1 MVLLPKPVS
10 ITQQKLESAAQAMGL
25 TNLSVTAQEG
35 QDGAFV
41 VFFNGMPFIIMSID
55 QPVPHET
62 FNGVLQFSFG
72 LENGKQIVERQKAHV
87 IISPMADVQ
96 HMGQGIMSG
105 VGVMV
110 MTDIISRIIKPVGH
124 YWSHADTLVSQ
135 SQFEKGLQGVQQA
148 MAIQNSGQNNAG
160 SHLPHMLWVGFRLLG
175 SSEPGKIGARTIGL
189 ECFTGY
195 ELEVSPVALPPEVL
209 AQRIYGMI
217 EYLFNNGPVLQDG
230 HTLGISE
237 TEHFRI
243 KAIERVNEIPP
254 RFLLTLEQAG
264 A

>member
-1 MVLLPKPVS
+1 MKLRGIITQNCGGRGGGGILLTYIIRNNLVSLVSTVNIVAKKSGSRHIMNNNQSQTKLPQIINMVLLPKPVS
-10 ITQQKLESAAQAMGL
+10 ITQQKLESTAQAMGL

-110 MTDIISRIIKPVGH
+110 MTVIS
-124 YWSHADTLVSQ
+124 
-135 SQFEKGLQGVQQA
+135 F
-148 MAIQNSGQNNAG
+148 
-160 SHLPHMLWVGFRLLG
+160 
-175 SSEPGKIGARTIGL
+175 
-189 ECFTGY
+189 
-195 ELEVSPVALPPEVL
+195 PE
-209 AQRIYGMI
+209 
-217 EYLFNNGPVLQDG
+217 
-230 HTLGISE
+230 S
-237 TEHFRI
+237 
-243 KAIERVNEIPP
+243 
-254 RFLLTLEQAG
+254 
-264 A
+264 